1 MNININWNFDF
12 IKNFFNPKQ
21 NSGQAAKERLM
32 LVLRQ
37 DRLNI
42 SAPIMEEMK
51 QDILKVILKYVVIDE
66 EGLDIQIT
74 QEDGS
79 PIIMANIPVKEVRR
93 SK

>member
-1 MNININWNFDF
+1 MNLNINWNFDF
-12 IKNFFNPKQ
+12 IKNFFNKKQ

-66 EGLDIQIT
+66 EGLDIQIA
-74 QEDGS
+74 QENGA
-79 PIIMANIPVKEVRR
+79 PIIMANIPVKEIKR
-93 SK
+93 

>member
-1 MNININWNFDF
+1 MNFNWNFDF
-12 IKNFFNPKQ
+12 IKNFFNKKQ

-93 SK
+93 SNK

>member
-1 MNININWNFDF
+1 MNFNWNFDF
-12 IKNFFNPKQ
+12 IKNFFNKKQ